1 MEYLTEDLW
10 DSVSN
15 WLSLFNGGVLVR
27 KWFLMMSAVVSA
39 FQMKNR
45 NIDVF
50 YSGET
55 GSRSGI

>member
-1 MEYLTEDLW
+1 M
-10 DSVSN
+10 
-15 WLSLFNGGVLVR
+15 R